1 LRGTSARQAL
11 KCLPRVRRF
20 GVNCVRKHFAQRR
33 PVRCV
38 RACNDVLSARS
49 PHRVSSDTRYGTVR
63 SCLRPTRSLP
73 YASTD
78 GECVVVGSGRCTI
91 ARIFGSHYC
100 RCSCLSLRIALR
112 KTDSVQKLRHCNN
125 DALIGKA
132 ANVADSVARSTCY
145 PREEQNRERGKS
157 FALSLA
163 RVPPY

>member
-1 LRGTSARQAL
+1 MRGKPYSVCQECAIRRQLRVKAFCAAVPRQVRARLQ
-11 KCLPRVRRF
+11 RR
-20 GVNCVRKHFAQRR
+20 AQRTE
-33 PVRCV
+33 
-38 RACNDVLSARS
+38 SS
-49 PHRVSSDTRYGTVR
+49 PGIVGYA
-63 SCLRPTRSLP
+63 LRNGAILPTPTRLLP

-163 RVPPY
+163 RVPSY